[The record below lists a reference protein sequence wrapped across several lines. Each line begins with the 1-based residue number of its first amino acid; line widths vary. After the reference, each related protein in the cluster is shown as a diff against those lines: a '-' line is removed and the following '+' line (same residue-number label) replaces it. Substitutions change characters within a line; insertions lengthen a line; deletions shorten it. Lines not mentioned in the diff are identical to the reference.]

1 MVTSRTSAAVLLAL
15 IPAGL
20 FTCAWP
26 VKPRPEASKP
36 APSYREQVY
45 PRSDFA
51 TRFGEE
57 TPTVRRVRTVSIL
70 PVPMPMPTEAP
81 APTPVAEAPVPASH
95 APAPPPARRRIVLVR
110 RASLDICAR
119 HHMRK
124 VTYGKRWR
132 CRR

>member
-1 MVTSRTSAAVLLAL
+1 MVTSRTSAAVLLAML
-15 IPAGL
+15 PAGL
-20 FTCAWP
+20 FTCVWP
-26 VKPRPEASKP
+26 TKPRPEASKST
-36 APSYREQVY
+36 PSYREQVH
-45 PRSDFA
+45 PPSDFS

-70 PVPMPMPTEAP
+70 PVPMPPQAP
-81 APTPVAEAPVPASH
+81 APIAEVTEVPVHVAQAPS
-95 APAPPPARRRIVLVR
+95 PPPTRRRLVLVR